1 MRRSFGHLW
10 APSMRL
16 MVAAFLLALGSS
28 QSPAQGIGGACSQ
41 EGQKCYL
48 PYSCASGQPPT
59 SGVGCAM
66 LECQR
71 GQSVGRLE
79 PSGDCTQGTD
89 CNYATCGSDCY
100 QDQARCYHPCNL
112 GERCQVDVCRL
123 EERFAWDRS
132 PTVCNE
138 GLDCGGYSPCN

>member
-48 PYSCASGQPPT
+48 PYSCASRQAALVVRCSNANGGNPSEDWSQAGIAHKERT
-59 SGVGCAM
+59 AIT
-66 LECQR
+66 QR
-71 GQSVGRLE
+71 AV
-79 PSGDCTQGTD
+79 PI
-89 CNYATCGSDCY
+89 ATRIK
-100 QDQARCYHPCNL
+100 QDVITPA
-112 GERCQVDVCRL
+112 
-123 EERFAWDRS
+123 
-132 PTVCNE
+132 T
-138 GLDCGGYSPCN
+138 